1 MGSKQ
6 THSNKTKRESVEM
19 YANVFTNEWTVLRM
33 PGWEAGIAVG
43 EDDALI
49 VALNEKEGE

>member
-49 VALNEKEGE
+49 AALNEEGE